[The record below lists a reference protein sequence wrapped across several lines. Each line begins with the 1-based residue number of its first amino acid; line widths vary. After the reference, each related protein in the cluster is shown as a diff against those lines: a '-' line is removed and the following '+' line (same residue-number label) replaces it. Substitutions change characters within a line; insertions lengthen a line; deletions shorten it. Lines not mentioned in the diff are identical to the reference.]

1 MIERTASKVRT
12 LIDHGIASV
21 SFMFASGGLLKTRRG
36 INPVNRKRRGRK
48 KNVVTLKWKPPIKF
62 TKPIS
67 KKRQLE
73 IDEENKERTQTFLAW
88 LK

>member
-1 MIERTASKVRT
+1 MIERKASKVRT

-21 SFMFASGGLLKTRRG
+21 TFMFASGGLLKTRRG
-36 INPVNRKRRGRK
+36 INPVNRKRRGK

-73 IDEENKERTQTFLAW
+73 IDEENKRRTQTFLAW